1 MEVVG
6 SYNERGELNLST
18 LKSNLESHLGID
30 TSNIGTT
37 LPTGTITLDNIDF
50 YINSDEEVIEGTAVA
65 NGSWNSEKGVNSPEL
80 FEGMTAIYWDNSG
93 NEIELTEASS
103 EEEWNNWYDYN
114 GDGDGQNKWANAVT
128 KDSSGNITGYW
139 VWIPRYAYK
148 IESGLFTSTA
158 GTISVKFLQNTSDL
172 DEEGTTI
179 GRTYSYSEEAMTDYV
194 VHPAFRDGTSN
205 NFMNGE
211 WDEEVSGFWVAK
223 YEAGYQANTITDNN
237 GTLSTTISN
246 SGDTVVYSDLNYT
259 SYHSSYPTNALNQ
272 DLSST
277 EYLNQNLSYPV
288 FIPLTYSYNLISI
301 GDSYVLSQS
310 IDTAS
315 SFYGLNSNQTDSHQ
329 MKNSEWG
336 AVAYLAQSS
345 YGRSGTQIT
354 INDYYT
360 SESSPYRTAVT
371 GLASSDGSENSTQDL
386 NNIAAYNTTSGY
398 KGNSTGNITGV
409 YDLSGGLL
417 ERVSGYILNGNGNLI
432 SNGTNSGY
440 GSSGTLMGA
449 NSTANADGY
458 QTLSTRNYTV
468 YPYNSSSDSYTNN
481 YNTYKGL
488 LSNVYGYGDAIS
500 EISNTTSSWNS
511 DYSVFANTTLP
522 FLKRGGYYG
531 SSSGAG
537 SFAFADAYGSD
548 NYDNG
553 FRTVLVAE

>member
-468 YPYNSSSDSYTNN
+468 YPYNSSSDSSANN